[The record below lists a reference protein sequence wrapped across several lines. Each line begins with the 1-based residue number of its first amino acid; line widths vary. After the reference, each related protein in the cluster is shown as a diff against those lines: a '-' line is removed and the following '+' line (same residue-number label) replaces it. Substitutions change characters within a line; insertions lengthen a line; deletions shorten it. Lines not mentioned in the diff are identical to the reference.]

1 MKSYPF
7 ERFIRDCRILLI
19 FEGTNEIL
27 RMFIALMG
35 IQHAAPELKSTVKK
49 LRNPFMHPG
58 FAVSAAVRQL
68 RDIQDKPKRPHD
80 LAGQVHPSLK
90 NSADSLEYCV
100 ERFRYA
106 VQLILT
112 KYGADVVQPN
122 HQMDVVRL
130 ADIAIDLFAMTS
142 VLSRASRSYCDGMHN
157 SDHEVMLATTFCKE
171 ASERV
176 RKLIGQVQSVEE
188 NSDEEY
194 TRIAESMIAKGGYA
208 AVHPLTVNLW

>member
-1 MKSYPF
+1 MKSLPF
-7 ERFIRDCRILLI
+7 ERLLRDCRILLI

-58 FAVSAAVRQL
+58 FVMSAAMRQL
-68 RDIQDKPKRPHD
+68 RDSQDRPKLPHD
-80 LAGQVHPSLK
+80 IAGHLHPSLK
-90 NSADSLEYCV
+90 TGADSLEYCV

-112 KYGADVVQPN
+112 KYGADVVQPH

-130 ADIAIDLFAMTS
+130 ADIAIEIFAMTS
-142 VLSRASRSYCDGMHN
+142 VLSRASRSYCDGLHN
-157 SDHEVMLATTFCKE
+157 ADHEVLLALTFCKE
-171 ASERV
+171 SDERV
-176 RKLIGQVQSVEE
+176 RKLMGQVQSTSE

-194 TRIAESMIAKGGYA
+194 TKIADAMIAKGGYA